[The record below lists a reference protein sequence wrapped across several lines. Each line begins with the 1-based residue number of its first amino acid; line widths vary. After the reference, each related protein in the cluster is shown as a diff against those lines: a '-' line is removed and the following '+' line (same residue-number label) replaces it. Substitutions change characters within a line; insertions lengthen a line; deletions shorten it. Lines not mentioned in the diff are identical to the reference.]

1 MGVCK
6 NGRMKYLW
14 LMVILIIFPQML
26 SAIGFP
32 KDFRDGKALVKLPKI
47 AFSDQP
53 NVEIAVH
60 NVGEVW
66 LTVTNIGQFG
76 LGYLGDQ
83 VDPLTGLKAPSCEY
97 PGGSNINYLYV
108 GGFWIGA
115 IVGRDTLVSI
125 GVDDYYSVVEFWP
138 DSRSVIERRSIQPSN
153 PFFSNEAKS
162 EQDIIADYSDILT
175 NPQYVLT
182 DPTDG
187 RPHIPLN
194 IEVEQESYAWSYEYA
209 QDFILFNYSIKN
221 IGNKDLHKVYMA
233 IYVDGDVHH
242 SSKVGTEGYGDDLC
256 GFLRTFPSPGSACE
270 FLDTI
275 NIAYITDNDG
285 DPDETGKFTNK
296 SATGVAGVRVVRTPS
311 DSLNY
316 SFNWWATNYNPSQD
330 FGPRRTGTID
340 DPFRNMNG
348 ILGTPNGD
356 ANKYYVMRHNE
367 FDYDQLF
374 AGKDHSAAGWLPRP
388 DNAADIADGFDAR
401 YLLSFGPFDISPG
414 EVLPVSFAWVLGEK
428 LHRNPDDY
436 EKYFNINEPERYYD
450 TWDFSDLAKNSIWA
464 SWVYDNPGFDSDGD
478 GYMGDFRVC
487 AFESTL
493 VCDSISPDSMVCDWA
508 YTKADTT
515 YYRGDGIPD
524 FRGAQPPTPPELRI
538 YPRMTKQDG
547 GELLVRWNG
556 LSSEMEKDI
565 FSNMRDFE
573 GYRTLVSLT
582 DNRSDFTVLASFDK
596 KDYDRWVWSYQKE
609 KWVLPDPPLTLDS
622 LRKIYGVDFD
632 PMNYDSDHP
641 FPRHNEGD
649 PDSVFYFS
657 EQDWN
662 AGDLSDT
669 LGIHKRFPDEPFP
682 STLNLDSAEI
692 YYPEELT
699 EDGYLKYFE
708 YEYVLR
714 DLLPSRLYYVSV
726 TAFDYGSPGHG
737 LKALETNPTI
747 NAVGAYPQN
756 AVALVEE
763 KRPEVMVYPNPYRID
778 GQYRAYGFEGLGSDR
793 PDDRVRAIHFT
804 NLPHKCTIKIYSIDG
819 DLIRE
824 INHDCAS
831 EDPTCM
837 HEQWDLITR
846 NTQAVVSGIYYYVV
860 ESEFG
865 NQIGKLVIIM

>member
-1 MGVCK
+1 
-6 NGRMKYLW
+6 MKHL
-14 LMVILIIFPQML
+14 LLSVLIIIFPQIL
-26 SAIGFP
+26 LAIGFP
-32 KDFRDGKALVKLPKI
+32 KACQDREGHVKLLKS
-47 AFSDQP
+47 AYGDEP

-60 NVGEVW
+60 NIGEVW
-66 LTVTNIGQFG
+66 LTVSNVGQFG

-83 VDPLTGLKAPSCEY
+83 VDPITGMEAPSCEF

-125 GVDDYYSVVEFWP
+125 GVDDYYSVLEFWP
-138 DSRSVIERRSIQPSN
+138 DSRGAIERRSIQPSN
-153 PFFSNEAKS
+153 RFFSEQAKS
-162 EQDIIADYSDILT
+162 EQDIIAVYSDILT
-175 NPQYVLT
+175 SPQYVQT

-194 IEVEQESYAWSYEYA
+194 IEVVQESYAWSYEYA

-221 IGNKDLHKVYMA
+221 IGNKDLKSVYMA
-233 IYVDGDVHH
+233 VYVDGDVHH
-242 SSKVGTEGYGDDLC
+242 SSKVGSEGYGEDLC
-256 GFLRTFPSPGSACE
+256 GFRQTFPSIENACE

-285 DPDETGKFTNK
+285 DPDETGKFSAM

-316 SFNWWATNYNPSQD
+316 SFNWWATNYNPNQD
-330 FGPRRTGTID
+330 FGPRRAGTID

-356 ANKYYVMRHNE
+356 ANKYYVMRHKE

-374 AGKDHSAAGWLPRP
+374 TGKDHSAVGWLPKP
-388 DNAADIADGFDAR
+388 DNAEDIADGFDAR

-414 EVLPVSFAWVLGEK
+414 EVLPVSFAWVLGED
-428 LHRNPDDY
+428 LHQNPADFVRYYD
-436 EKYFNINEPERYYD
+436 FNEPERYYN
-450 TWDFSDLAKNSIWA
+450 TWDFSDLAKNSLWA
-464 SWVYDNPGFDSDGD
+464 SWVYDNPGYDSDGD
-478 GYMGDFRVC
+478 GYKGDFRVC
-487 AFESTL
+487 AYESTQ
-493 VCDSISPDSMVCDWA
+493 VCDTISPDSVECYRV

-515 YYRGDGIPD
+515 YYRGDGTPD
-524 FRGAQPPTPPELRI
+524 FRGAQPPTPPDLRI
-538 YPRMTKQDG
+538 YPRLTKFDG
-547 GELLVRWNG
+547 GELVVRWNG
-556 LSSEMEKDI
+556 LRSEMEKDI
-565 FSNMRDFE
+565 FSKMHDFE
-573 GYRTLVSLT
+573 GYRILQSYT
-582 DNRSDFTVLASFDK
+582 NNKSDFTVLASFDK
-596 KDYDRWVWSYQKE
+596 KDYNRWVWSHYKE

-622 LRKIYGVDFD
+622 LRNIYGMDFD
-632 PMNYDSDHP
+632 PMFYDFDHP
-641 FPRHNEGD
+641 LRIQNNAD
-649 PDSVFYFS
+649 QDSVFYFS

-662 AGDLSDT
+662 AGDLFDT
-669 LGIHKRFPDEPFP
+669 RGIHKRFPDEPFP
-682 STLNLDSAEI
+682 STLVTDSAEI

-747 NAVGAYPQN
+747 NSVSAYPQN
-756 AVALVEE
+756 SVALVEE
-763 KRPEVMVYPNPYRID
+763 KRLDVIVYPNPYRVD
-778 GQYRAYGFEGLGSDR
+778 HQYRDFGFEGLGSDK

-804 NLPHKCTIKIYSIDG
+804 NLPHKCTIRIYSIDG

-824 INHDCAS
+824 IYHDCPA
-831 EDPTCM
+831 ENPTCM

-860 ESEFG
+860 ESGLG
-865 NQIGKLVIIM
+865 NQTGKIVLIM